1 MDDKDRNKARAE
13 VAGAMLF
20 DGHPERAKEMADG
33 IEDWRRGAIYADMV
47 VYQVLHGLSRFDNEA
62 LLDAAS
68 RVADENIE
76 WRMVRVHEH
85 IAMAKAVQ
93 GKTEEVEAIRTRFE
107 IDNAVRGKLGAYLA
121 LAKARTGMEKE
132 ALTELERLGGET
144 LFDINIW
151 NVQGLL
157 LLAREG
163 GGPEES
169 RLNALEAAWAAAD
182 KVPGFKKHQ
191 IKMQVIEAW
200 GAAGKTEQT
209 MAAMEDVDSAVVGLG
224 HPAHIKAPL
233 MAEVAISWAKQ
244 GDAERVRV
252 LEPLILSLIDSD
264 DMQNI
269 ERPAALA
276 LIAEANGLA
285 GNRDRALELYKMA
298 LERSLEL
305 VNPRPR
311 ALAAVSVC
319 LSLQRSG
326 LGTAELE
333 ESLKRLH
340 ATMEPYAE

>member
-1 MDDKDRNKARAE
+1 
-13 VAGAMLF
+13 
-20 DGHPERAKEMADG
+20 
-33 IEDWRRGAIYADMV
+33 
-47 VYQVLHGLSRFDNEA
+47 
-62 LLDAAS
+62 
-68 RVADENIE
+68 
-76 WRMVRVHEH
+76 
-85 IAMAKAVQ
+85 
-93 GKTEEVEAIRTRFE
+93 
-107 IDNAVRGKLGAYLA
+107 
-121 LAKARTGMEKE
+121 
-132 ALTELERLGGET
+132 
-144 LFDINIW
+144 
-151 NVQGLL
+151 
-157 LLAREG
+157 
-163 GGPEES
+163 
-169 RLNALEAAWAAAD
+169 
-182 KVPGFKKHQ
+182 
-191 IKMQVIEAW
+191 
-200 GAAGKTEQT
+200 
-209 MAAMEDVDSAVVGLG
+209 
-224 HPAHIKAPL
+224 

-326 LGTAELE
+326 LETATLE

-340 ATMEPYAE
+340 ATMETYAE